1 MIRVAHLI
9 HTTGIGGVEAAVD
22 LVVRRADLLL
32 YRVFA
37 FERVEPSAVSA
48 DFAGKG
54 VNSPR
59 SALGMLRRLH
69 DFQPEVV
76 VSSLWRSVI
85 VGGIHRIRHPRTP
98 WVIYVHNT
106 RYTNV
111 VDALVHRVAL
121 PFADRIICDSSAAL
135 DALIPKSLRSRAEV
149 VCPDSELMYLS
160 RRRELPATATEEAL
174 LSGTELSGGDLS
186 GVDSGNDAKQP
197 TRLIYWGRAVEAKRL
212 DRSLELMA
220 ALEEAAPGAFTLD
233 IISPETPTL
242 QAILA
247 TAHDRSLPLN
257 WLGAGKADHILA
269 HAVDASFFLQ
279 LSEYEGLAMSVREAL
294 ALGLVPVV
302 TPVGAIRHYT
312 EDGVNAVHVRN
323 GDTEASPEVS
333 SREQIEAET
342 FTRTARRII
351 ELSHDPSR
359 LTAMSRAARTVPG
372 NDFIADFESALE
384 TASNVRAPRVQRA
397 ER

>member
-37 FERVEPSAVSA
+37 FEQAEPSAVSA
-48 DFAGKG
+48 DFAGAG

-69 DFQPEVV
+69 VFRPEVV

-85 VGGIHRIRHPRTP
+85 VGGVHRIRRPRTP

-121 PFADRIICDSSAAL
+121 PFADRILCDSAAAL
-135 DALIPKSLRSRAEV
+135 DALVPKSLRSRAEV

-160 RRRELPATATEEAL
+160 RRRALPAASDAGGPP
-174 LSGTELSGGDLS
+174 SGIEPAGDDLPDP
-186 GVDSGNDAKQP
+186 DSGSDSRQP
-197 TRLIYWGRAVEAKRL
+197 MRIIYWGRAVEAKRL
-212 DRSLELMA
+212 DRSLELVA
-220 ALEEAAPGAFTLD
+220 ALEAAAPGAFALD

-242 QAILA
+242 RVILA
-247 TAHDRSLPLN
+247 MAHDRGLPLT

-269 HAVDASFFLQ
+269 HAENASFFLQ

-323 GDTEASPEVS
+323 DDAEASSEVS

-351 ELSHDPSR
+351 ELSHDLSR
-359 LTAMSRAARTVPG
+359 LTTMSRAARTVPG
-372 NDFIADFESALE
+372 SDFIADFESALE
-384 TASNVRAPRVQRA
+384 AASNIRSPRVQRA
-397 ER
+397 EQ